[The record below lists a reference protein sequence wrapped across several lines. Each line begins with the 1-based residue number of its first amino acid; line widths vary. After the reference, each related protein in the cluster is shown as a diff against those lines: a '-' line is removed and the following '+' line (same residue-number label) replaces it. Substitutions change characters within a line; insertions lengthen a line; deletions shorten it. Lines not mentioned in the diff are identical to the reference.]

1 MFHLLLVYTQPAIK
15 YLCQQKKKRINY
27 FKPGVVIP
35 SAALDHVFRHFS
47 HLRNLSLLLPN
58 YK

>member
-1 MFHLLLVYTQPAIK
+1 MFHLLLVYTQSAIK
-15 YLCQQKKKRINY
+15 YLCQQKKNY
-27 FKPGVVIP
+27 FKPGVVFP